1 MFLSPEAL
9 VLLLLLPIIG
19 GFQVWR
25 GRKRQQ
31 RILRFGDAE
40 RMTLLSRNISPV
52 QRRLQTAL
60 WYIAATAVIVALAR
74 PAWGLAVETVETRGV
89 AVIMVLDVSRS
100 MDAVDMGGLSRLE
113 RAQID
118 LESLLDTLEGHAVG
132 LVIFA
137 GRAYVQLP
145 LTTDLFSAKLF
156 LQATSS
162 NAITQQGTALGDAI
176 ELAVEMVDERVAD
189 STIII
194 VASDGENHLGDPLL
208 AAEAAAEK
216 GIVIHTLGYG
226 TTEGATIPVLRDDG
240 FTDVLT
246 DESGAVVFT
255 RLQEDILQDIAQL
268 TGGSYQQADAA
279 GLAISTIAQY
289 VKLIE
294 ADILGE
300 SVVTRLV
307 ERFEIFVAIAV
318 LAILSGLVLSQSS
331 GRMAK

>member
-9 VLLLLLPIIG
+9 TLLLLLPIIG
-19 GFQVWR
+19 AFQVWR
-25 GRKRQQ
+25 GRKRQM
-31 RILRFGDAE
+31 RLLRFGDAE
-40 RMTLLSRNISPV
+40 RITVLTRNINIAPM
-52 QRRLQTAL
+52 QRQLQAIL
-60 WYIAATAVIVALAR
+60 WYIAAAAVIIALAR

-89 AVIMVLDVSRS
+89 AVIIVLDVSRS

-113 RAQID
+113 RAKID
-118 LESLLDTLEGHAVG
+118 IESLLDALEGQAVG
-132 LVIFA
+132 LVVFA

-145 LTTDLFSAKLF
+145 LTTDLFSATLF
-156 LQATSS
+156 LRATSS

-189 STIII
+189 NMVII

-216 GIVIHTLGYG
+216 GVVIHTLGYG

-246 DESGAVVFT
+246 DESGAIVFT
-255 RLQEDILQDIAQL
+255 RLEEDILQDIAQL

-318 LAILSGLVLSQSS
+318 LAIISSFALSWGNE
-331 GRMAK
+331 RA